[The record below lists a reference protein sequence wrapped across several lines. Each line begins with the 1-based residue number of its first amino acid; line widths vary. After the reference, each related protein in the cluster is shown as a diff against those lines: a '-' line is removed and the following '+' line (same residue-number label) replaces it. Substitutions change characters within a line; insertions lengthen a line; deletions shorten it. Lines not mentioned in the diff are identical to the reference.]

1 MASLK
6 SVKNRKDI
14 VLTIKKITKAMELV
28 ATSKIKKAKRNCD
41 SISQYCLRIE
51 EAFNNLNLNIK
62 KWSDI
67 ISINPS
73 QPKAFIVITSDLGM
87 CGAYNSNILK
97 LAKTKVS
104 EQDYLFIIGSKGIKI
119 FRKHFNKD
127 KIILSFEN
135 VGDEPNY
142 DIVDA
147 IVDKVFPMLLNST
160 ISSIQILST
169 KFINSITYHTEC
181 KSLFPFEPKS
191 DTKLDTQQ
199 FFNKNIEFEPNPQT
213 VIKKAL
219 PLYFGAMIYF
229 AIAFSKISEMASRKM
244 AMENSSNNATEI
256 INELE
261 KQYNK
266 IRQSKITQEITE
278 IVAGAQN
285 E

>member
-1 MASLK
+1 MPSLK

-51 EAFNNLNLNIK
+51 EAFHSLNLNIK

-67 ISINPS
+67 ISTNPS
-73 QPKAFIVITSDLGM
+73 NPKAFIIITSDLGM

-104 EQDYLFIIGSKGIKI
+104 EEDYLFIIGSRGVKI
-119 FRKHFNKD
+119 FKKNFDED

-147 IVDKVFPMLLNST
+147 IVDKVFPMLLNSA

-169 KFINSITYHTEC
+169 KFINSITYQTEC
-181 KSLFPFEPKS
+181 KSLFPFEPKK
-191 DTKLDTQQ
+191 DQKLETQL

-219 PLYFGAMIYF
+219 PLYLGAMIYYS
-229 AIAFSKISEMASRKM
+229 IAFSKISEMASRKM